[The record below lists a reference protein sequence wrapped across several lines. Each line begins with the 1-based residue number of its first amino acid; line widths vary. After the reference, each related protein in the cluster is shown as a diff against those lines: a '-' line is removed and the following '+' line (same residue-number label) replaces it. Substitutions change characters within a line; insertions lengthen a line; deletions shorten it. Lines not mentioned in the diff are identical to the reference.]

1 MVVQA
6 SMKNVV
12 GRKMKIMEVVQGRC
26 QTAGGGV
33 IEKVGETWENNGK
46 RRRSGMI
53 DMYEA
58 Q

>member
-1 MVVQA
+1 
-6 SMKNVV
+6 MKNVV
-12 GRKMKIMEVVQGRC
+12 SRKMKIMEVVQGRC

-46 RRRSGMI
+46 RRRSVMI